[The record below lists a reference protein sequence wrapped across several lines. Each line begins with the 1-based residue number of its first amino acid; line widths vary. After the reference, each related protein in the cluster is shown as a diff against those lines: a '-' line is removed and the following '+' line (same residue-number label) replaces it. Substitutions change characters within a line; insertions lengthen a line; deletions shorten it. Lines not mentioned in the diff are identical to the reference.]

1 MCPFMNFKNLSDDK
15 LMSGFSDLLI
25 EESERLVLQLEYLV
39 ELERRKLF
47 LDCPSLWHFLV
58 HEKKM
63 DDATAGRRI
72 HAAKILAR
80 FPQVKEKLESGK
92 LNLSLLEI
100 THEVANRE
108 KLSDE
113 DFSEVLNVVSGM
125 SYKQAKRVV
134 ASMYPETIRRP
145 RDQIR
150 PLNDEFSE
158 VRFVAPNSLI
168 DELEE
173 IRGLLAHSHPGA
185 TLAELFEILAREY
198 RKRHHP
204 EEKAKR
210 YQERGEKE
218 LAQKETAQKEA
229 IQGEPVQKE
238 AVRNDQVRS
247 TLRVPSHPLTHALVL
262 RDGYQ
267 CSYRDP
273 STGRSCG
280 SKRGLQIDHIKSW
293 SSGGKTELGNLRF
306 LCANHHRR
314 VSFLEFGESSL
325 YFKAKPG

>member
-1 MCPFMNFKNLSDDK
+1 MNLKNLNDDK

-25 EESERLVLQLEYLV
+25 EENEKLVLQLEYLV

-47 LDCPSLWHFLV
+47 LNCPSLWAFLV

-80 FPQVKEKLESGK
+80 FPSVKEKLESGK

-100 THEVANRE
+100 AQGVANRE
-108 KLSDE
+108 KLSNE
-113 DFSEVLNVVSGM
+113 DFSEVLDAISGM
-125 SYKQAKRVV
+125 TCNQAKREV
-134 ASMYPETIRRP
+134 ASMYPESIRMP

-168 DELEE
+168 EQLEE

-185 TLAELFEILAREY
+185 TLAELVEILAREY
-198 RKRHHP
+198 LQRHHP

-210 YQERGEKE
+210 FQERN
-218 LAQKETAQKEA
+218 QK
-229 IQGEPVQKE
+229 KE
-238 AVRNDQVRS
+238 AVQNDQVRS

-273 STGRSCG
+273 STGRQCN
-280 SKRGLQIDHIKSW
+280 SKHALQIDHVRSW
-293 SSGGKTELGNLRF
+293 AAGGKTELNNLRF

-314 VSFLEFGESSL
+314 VSFLEFGESSR

>member
-1 MCPFMNFKNLSDDK
+1 MNLKNLNDDK

-25 EESERLVLQLEYLV
+25 EENEKLVLQLEYLV

-47 LDCPSLWHFLV
+47 LDCSSLWHFLV

-80 FPQVKEKLESGK
+80 FPFVKEKLESGK

-100 THEVANRE
+100 AQAVANRE

-113 DFSEVLNVVSGM
+113 DFSEVLNAVSGM
-125 SYKQAKRVV
+125 SYKQAKRAV
-134 ASMYPETIRRP
+134 ASMYPESIRMP

-158 VRFVAPNSLI
+158 VRFAATNSLI
-168 DELEE
+168 EELEE

-185 TLAELFEILAREY
+185 TLAELVEILAREY

-210 YQERGEKE
+210 YQERNQ
-218 LAQKETAQKEA
+218 QKEV
-229 IQGEPVQKE
+229 VQKE
-238 AVRNDQVRS
+238 AVQNDQVRS

-273 STGRSCG
+273 STGRSCD
-280 SKRGLQIDHIKSW
+280 SKHGLQIDHVKSW
-293 SSGGKTELGNLRF
+293 SKGGKTELGNLRF

-314 VSFLEFGESSL
+314 VSFLEFGESSN
-325 YFKAKPG
+325 YFKPR